1 MHLVIL
7 SYMAWTASEIRE
19 LRERLRMEPAQ
30 FASLLGVDLRTA
42 QRWETGEARP
52 TGAAEA
58 VMTGLRESLDKRPE
72 AGPALAKFVLGAA
85 AVGGLAYLIVKLFD
99 VAAEKEKGGGGRGE
113 NTPSGPKDSGTS

>member
-1 MHLVIL
+1 
-7 SYMAWTASEIRE
+7 
-19 LRERLRMEPAQ
+19 MEPAQ

-42 QRWETGEARP
+42 HRWETGEAKP

-58 VMTGLRESLDKRPE
+58 VMTGLRESLDKRPD

-99 VAAEKEKGGGGRGE
+99 VAAENEKGGGSEGE
-113 NTPSGPKDSGTS
+113 GTPSGPNASGAS